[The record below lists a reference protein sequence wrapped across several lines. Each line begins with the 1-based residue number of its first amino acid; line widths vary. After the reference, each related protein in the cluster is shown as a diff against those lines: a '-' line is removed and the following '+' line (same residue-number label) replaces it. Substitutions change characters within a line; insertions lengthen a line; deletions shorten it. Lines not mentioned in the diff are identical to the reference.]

1 MVVLLVRICRQVTS
15 LLNLSRERPAIVF
28 VNPHAGGGRCGKRL
42 PDVKALFSAR
52 SFPAEFVL
60 AGSREEMESRVRAAI
75 SAGHRVLLAM
85 GGDGTVQ
92 ALVNAARKSEVLLGI
107 LPAGGGNDFAAA
119 LGLPKDPVA
128 AAEMILSG
136 QPRSVDL
143 LRARTADGRE
153 GLYVGGGGV
162 GLDAESARYSSGRY
176 KRIPGR
182 ARYLAAALHALSKFK
197 PLQVRAEFPG
207 STLPAVESQVLLAG
221 ALNTASY
228 GAGLRLAPD
237 AQIDDG
243 LFTTLF
249 IRNLKAT
256 EVLAAIPG
264 LLTRGELPDSYV
276 TRVSSTRVRLSCDRD
291 CHFHGDGEILGPAP
305 VEIDVLP
312 SAVQMLAPIKF
323 FRREI

>member
-1 MVVLLVRICRQVTS
+1 MAVMLVRICRDVS
-15 LLNLSRERPAIVF
+15 ILLNLLRERPAIVF
-28 VNPHAGGGRCGKRL
+28 INPHASGGRCRSRL
-42 PDVKALFSAR
+42 ANVRALFTAR
-52 SFPAEFVL
+52 SFPAEFIL
-60 AGSREEMESRVRAAI
+60 TESREEMESRVRAAI
-75 SAGHRVLLAM
+75 SAGYRVLLAM
-85 GGDGTVQ
+85 GGDGTLQ

-143 LRARTADGRE
+143 LRARTADGGER
-153 GLYVGGGGV
+153 LYVGGGGV

-182 ARYLAAALHALSKFK
+182 ARYLAAALHALNKFK

-249 IRNLKAT
+249 VRNLKAT

-264 LLTRGELPDSYV
+264 LFTRGELPDSYV
-276 TRVSSTRVRLSCDRD
+276 TRVSATRVRLSCDRD
-291 CHFHGDGEILGPAP
+291 CHFHGDGEILGSAP
-305 VEIDVLP
+305 VEIEVLP
-312 SAVQMLAPIKF
+312 RAVQMLAPIKS
-323 FRREI
+323 

>member
-1 MVVLLVRICRQVTS
+1 MAVMLVRICRDVS
-15 LLNLSRERPAIVF
+15 ILLNLLRERPAIVF
-28 VNPHAGGGRCGKRL
+28 VNPHAGGGRYVRRL
-42 PDVKALFSAR
+42 PDVKALFSAL

-75 SAGHRVLLAM
+75 SAGHHVLLGM

-92 ALVNAARKSEVLLGI
+92 ALVNAAHKSEVLLGI

-128 AAEMILSG
+128 AAEMMLSG

-153 GLYVGGGGV
+153 RLYVGGGGV

-197 PLQVRAEFPG
+197 PLQVRA
-207 STLPAVESQVLLAG
+207 
-221 ALNTASY
+221 LN
-228 GAGLRLAPD
+228 
-237 AQIDDG
+237 
-243 LFTTLF
+243 F
-249 IRNLKAT
+249 
-256 EVLAAIPG
+256 LAA
-264 LLTRGELPDSYV
+264 LSLPW
-276 TRVSSTRVRLSCDRD
+276 
-291 CHFHGDGEILGPAP
+291 
-305 VEIDVLP
+305 
-312 SAVQMLAPIKF
+312 
-323 FRREI
+323 

>member
-1 MVVLLVRICRQVTS
+1 LTESC
-15 LLNLSRERPAIVF
+15 
-28 VNPHAGGGRCGKRL
+28 
-42 PDVKALFSAR
+42 
-52 SFPAEFVL
+52 
-60 AGSREEMESRVRAAI
+60 EEMESRVRAAI
-75 SAGHRVLLAM
+75 STGHRVFLAM
-85 GGDGTVQ
+85 GGDGTLQ
-92 ALVNAARKSEVLLGI
+92 ALVNAAQNSDALLGI

-119 LGLPKDPVA
+119 LGLPKDLVT
-128 AAEMILSG
+128 AAEIILSG

-153 GLYVGGGGV
+153 RLYVGGGGV

-197 PLQVRAEFPG
+197 PLHVRAEFPG

-249 IRNLKAT
+249 VRNLKAA

-276 TRVSSTRVRLSCDRD
+276 TRVSATRVRLSCDRD

-305 VEIDVLP
+305 VEIDMLP
-312 SAVQMLAPIKF
+312 SAVQMLAPIKS
-323 FRREI
+323 

>member
-1 MVVLLVRICRQVTS
+1 VTNLLD
-15 LLNLSRERPAIVF
+15 LLRERPAVVF
-28 VNPHAGGGRCGKRL
+28 VNPHAGGGRCGRRL
-42 PDVKALFSAR
+42 AHVKALFSAR
-52 SFPAEFVL
+52 SFPVEFVL
-60 AGSREEMESRVRAAI
+60 AKSREEMESRVLAAI
-75 SAGHRVLLAM
+75 SAGNRALLAM

-92 ALVNAARKSEVLLGI
+92 ALVNAARNSDALLGI

-136 QPRSVDL
+136 QPRCVDL

-153 GLYVGGGGV
+153 RLYVAGGGV
-162 GLDAESARYSSGRY
+162 GLDADSARYSSGRY
-176 KRIPGR
+176 KRLPGR
-182 ARYLAAALHALSKFK
+182 VRYLAAALHALSKFQ
-197 PLQVRAEFPG
+197 PLRVRAEFPG
-207 STLPAVESQVLLAG
+207 STLPDVDSPVLLAG
-221 ALNTASY
+221 ALNTPSY

-243 LFTTLF
+243 LLTALF
-249 IRNLKAT
+249 VRNLRAA
-256 EVLAAIPG
+256 EVLAAVSR

-276 TRVSSTRVRLSCDRD
+276 TRVSATRVRLSCDRD

-312 SAVQMLAPIKF
+312 SAVQMLAPIKS
-323 FRREI
+323 

>member
-1 MVVLLVRICRQVTS
+1 MLVRICRDVS
-15 LLNLSRERPAIVF
+15 ILLNLLRERPAIVF
-28 VNPHAGGGRCGKRL
+28 VNPHASGGRSRKHLANVR
-42 PDVKALFSAR
+42 ALFSAR
-52 SFPAEFVL
+52 SFPTEFIL
-60 AGSREEMESRVRAAI
+60 TESREEMESRVLAAI

-85 GGDGTVQ
+85 GGDGTLQ
-92 ALVNAARKSEVLLGI
+92 ALVNAAHKSEVLLGI
-107 LPAGGGNDFAAA
+107 LPAGGGNDFAGA

-128 AAEMILSG
+128 SAGMILSG
-136 QPRSVDL
+136 QPRSVDV

-153 GLYVGGGGV
+153 RLYVGGGGV
-162 GLDAESARYSSGRY
+162 GLDAESAHYSSGRY

-182 ARYLAAALHALSKFK
+182 VRYLAAALHALSKFK

-249 IRNLKAT
+249 VRNLKAT

-264 LLTRGELPDSYV
+264 LFTRGELPDSYV
-276 TRVSSTRVRLSCDRD
+276 TRVSATRVRLSCDRD

-312 SAVQMLAPIKF
+312 SGVQMLAPI
-323 FRREI
+323 RS

>member
-1 MVVLLVRICRQVTS
+1 MAVMLVRICRDVS
-15 LLNLSRERPAIVF
+15 ILLNLLRERPAIVF
-28 VNPHAGGGRCGKRL
+28 VNPHASGGRCRSRL
-42 PDVKALFSAR
+42 ANLRALFSAR
-52 SFPAEFVL
+52 SFPAEFIL
-60 AGSREEMESRVRAAI
+60 TESRGEMESRVRIAI
-75 SAGHRVLLAM
+75 SAGYRVLLAM
-85 GGDGTVQ
+85 GGDGTLQ

-107 LPAGGGNDFAAA
+107 LPAGGGNDFAGA

-128 AAEMILSG
+128 AAEMILSA
-136 QPRSVDL
+136 QPRCVDL
-143 LRARTADGRE
+143 LRARTADGGER
-153 GLYVGGGGV
+153 LYVGGGGV

-197 PLQVRAEFPG
+197 PLHVRAEFPG

-249 IRNLKAT
+249 VRNLKAT

-276 TRVSSTRVRLSCDRD
+276 TRVSATRVRLSCDRD

-312 SAVQMLAPIKF
+312 SAVQMLAPI
-323 FRREI
+323 RS

>member
-1 MVVLLVRICRQVTS
+1 MAVMLVRICRDVS
-15 LLNLSRERPAIVF
+15 ILLNLLRERPAIVF
-28 VNPHAGGGRCGKRL
+28 INPHASGGRCRSRL
-42 PDVKALFSAR
+42 PNVRALFSAR
-52 SFPAEFVL
+52 SFPAEFIL
-60 AGSREEMESRVRAAI
+60 TESREEMESRVRAAI
-75 SAGHRVLLAM
+75 SAGYRVLLAM
-85 GGDGTVQ
+85 GGDGTLQ

-119 LGLPKDPVA
+119 LGLPKDLVA
-128 AAEMILSG
+128 AAEMIFSG

-143 LRARTADGRE
+143 LRARTADGGER
-153 GLYVGGGGV
+153 LYVGGGGV
-162 GLDAESARYSSGRY
+162 GLDADSARYSSGRY

-207 STLPAVESQVLLAG
+207 STLPPVESQVLLAG

-249 IRNLKAT
+249 VRNLKAT

-276 TRVSSTRVRLSCDRD
+276 TRFSATRVRLSCDRD

-305 VEIDVLP
+305 VEIDMLP
-312 SAVQMLAPIKF
+312 SAVQMLAPIKS
-323 FRREI
+323 